1 MTLNLI
7 IVQNDNALCYIVILN
22 FRLCIEKTPLKY
34 KKFKN
39 VFYLTIPLSLD
50 FHLIFLILFIVIS
63 FFVLILDNVD

>member
-34 KKFKN
+34 KNLKM
-39 VFYLTIPLSLD
+39 S
-50 FHLIFLILFIVIS
+50 FI
-63 FFVLILDNVD
+63 